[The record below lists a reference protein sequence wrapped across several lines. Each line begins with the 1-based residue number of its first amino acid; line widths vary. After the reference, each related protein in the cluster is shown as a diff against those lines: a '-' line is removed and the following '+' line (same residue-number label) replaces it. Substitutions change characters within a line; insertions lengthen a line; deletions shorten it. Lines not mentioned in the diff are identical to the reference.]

1 MLLSLLD
8 IAVIGISCATC
19 VGVAL
24 KSQHEIKKWRD
35 AKLVNIAQA
44 NNLPIFLFQDGELI
58 DATPQAIALIN
69 ENKTDLSEFDTLMQ
83 MLGPHFPQL
92 RGLAANPPSSKTRID
107 GVTATSIW
115 IEICKTGGRLRIAI
129 NGAQEDLTPYQSSTV
144 ASDIRLSELAMLREL
159 TQQSPQ
165 LIWQEAGDGKLLWAN
180 QTYLKFVDQVYA
192 PSDTAQAVWPSAS
205 IFPDL
210 HDIPGAKGT
219 SLRRLSVKLPDN
231 PADQWFDVTSVP
243 HGDGF
248 MHFATDANGIV
259 RAEQERRSF
268 KQTLGR
274 TFAELSIGLAIFD
287 KQRQLTTFNPAV
299 LDLTKLKFDFLSGRP
314 TLEAVLDKLRE
325 SRMLPEPKNYTSWRD
340 QFTEL
345 EAAAKKG
352 TYSETWALPDG
363 QTYRVTGRPHPDG
376 AFAFMFE
383 DISAEVSLTRRF
395 RADIETSQA
404 VLDTIPDAIAV
415 FSSAGTLVISNQA
428 YADLWQT
435 NPALY
440 HEQRALQTETKVW
453 QQRCTPTPIWSKI
466 QNFTH
471 QIGPRDAWSDSTLLD
486 DGRQLS
492 CHANPI
498 AGGKTLVRF
507 TTAAKMNP
515 VIQKLTMHD
524 PAIHVRKR

>member
-8 IAVIGISCATC
+8 LAVIGVSCATC
-19 VGVAL
+19 LGVVY
-24 KSQHEIKKWRD
+24 KSRRDVATLRAANDQKSKQH
-35 AKLVNIAQA
+35 
-44 NNLPIFLFQDGELI
+44 NLLPVFLFQGNELV
-58 DATPQAIALIN
+58 DATPQALALIEDRDDN
-69 ENKTDLSEFDTLMQ
+69 LSEFNALMQ
-83 MLGPHFPQL
+83 VLGPHFPKL
-92 RGLAANPPSSKTRID
+92 RGALENPPTTKTRID
-107 GVTATSIW
+107 GVETTSLW
-115 IEICKTGGRLRIAI
+115 LEISETDGRLRIAM
-129 NGAQEDLTPYQSSTV
+129 NGVQGPEQIGQSATIAQDV
-144 ASDIRLSELAMLREL
+144 RLSELAMMRDL
-159 TQQSPQ
+159 TQNTPQ
-165 LIWQEAGDGKLLWAN
+165 LIWQEANDGKLLWAN
-180 QTYLKFVDQVYA
+180 QTYLEFVDQMQSPDGNDLA
-192 PSDTAQAVWPSAS
+192 IWPSVS
-205 IFPDL
+205 IFPEL
-210 HDIPGAKGT
+210 HEIPGAKGT
-219 SLRRLSVKLPDN
+219 SLRRLSVKSFDHA
-231 PADQWFDVTSVP
+231 ADHWFDVTSVP
-243 HGDGF
+243 YANGF
-248 MHFATDANGIV
+248 MHFATDANSIV
-259 RAEQERRSF
+259 RAEQERRNF

-287 KQRQLTTFNPAV
+287 KQRELTTFNPAV
-299 LDLTKLKFDFLSGRP
+299 LDLTGLKFDFLSSRP

-340 QFTEL
+340 QFSAL
-345 EAAAKKG
+345 EAEAKKG

-395 RADIETSQA
+395 RSDIETSQA
-404 VLDTIPDAIAV
+404 VLDSIPDAIAV

-428 YADLWQT
+428 YAELWQT

-453 QQRCTPTPIWSKI
+453 QQRCTATPIWSKI

-471 QIGPRDAWSDSTLLD
+471 QIGPREAWSDSTLLD

-524 PAIHVRKR
+524 PAIRVRKR